1 MLQLKKKKGYLLIA
15 AVIGTAVIAW
25 GAFQSYEKPET
36 PDFSDVDTICE
47 MATLKCFYHNV
58 AEYEKQPDGLFQ
70 YGLFQYGYK
79 KMWMEYD
86 GVIIMGIDASK
97 VKLNGPDENNVVQI
111 YVPEAR
117 VMNAEPDQDTMG
129 EPIVDTGVFTKITIE
144 EEAKALTDAQNK
156 MLENAEQ
163 DTLSLEKARSNAKA
177 LLKEYVINIGKLT
190 GQNYTVEWLS
200 EPGK

>member
-1 MLQLKKKKGYLLIA
+1 
-15 AVIGTAVIAW
+15 
-25 GAFQSYEKPET
+25 
-36 PDFSDVDTICE
+36 
-47 MATLKCFYHNV
+47 
-58 AEYEKQPDGLFQ
+58 
-70 YGLFQYGYK
+70 
-79 KMWMEYD
+79 MWMEYD

-97 VKLNGPDENNVVQI
+97 VKINGPDENNVVQI

-117 VMNAEPDQDTMG
+117 VMNAKPDQDTMG

-144 EEAKALTDAQNK
+144 EEAKALADAQNK

>member
-1 MLQLKKKKGYLLIA
+1 
-15 AVIGTAVIAW
+15 
-25 GAFQSYEKPET
+25 
-36 PDFSDVDTICE
+36 
-47 MATLKCFYHNV
+47 
-58 AEYEKQPDGLFQ
+58 
-70 YGLFQYGYK
+70 
-79 KMWMEYD
+79 MWMEYD

-97 VKLNGPDENNVVQI
+97 VKINGPDENNVVQI

>member
-1 MLQLKKKKGYLLIA
+1 
-15 AVIGTAVIAW
+15 
-25 GAFQSYEKPET
+25 
-36 PDFSDVDTICE
+36 

-97 VKLNGPDENNVVQI
+97 VKINGPDENNVVQI

-156 MLENAEQ
+156 NA
-163 DTLSLEKARSNAKA
+163 
-177 LLKEYVINIGKLT
+177 GKCRA
-190 GQNYTVEWLS
+190 GYA
-200 EPGK
+200 

>member
-1 MLQLKKKKGYLLIA
+1 
-15 AVIGTAVIAW
+15 
-25 GAFQSYEKPET
+25 
-36 PDFSDVDTICE
+36 
-47 MATLKCFYHNV
+47 
-58 AEYEKQPDGLFQ
+58 
-70 YGLFQYGYK
+70 
-79 KMWMEYD
+79 
-86 GVIIMGIDASK
+86 
-97 VKLNGPDENNVVQI
+97 
-111 YVPEAR
+111 
-117 VMNAEPDQDTMG
+117 MG